1 MSRLPNPIAYTFYV
15 LVGISACSCTYDN
28 LESHP
33 CANAPDIISFS
44 ADIVPILNTNCSTL
58 LCHSGSEPA
67 GNLNLEADK
76 AYTSLQKEGSGYINT
91 ANPTHSVVYSQL
103 FSTSKP
109 MPPDGKLDPCTT
121 SLILKWLEQGA
132 KNN

>member
-1 MSRLPNPIAYTFYV
+1 MFRSKNVIPYLTFIIY
-15 LVGISACSCTYDN
+15 GITVYSCTYDN
-28 LESHP
+28 LENHP
-33 CANAPDIISFS
+33 CASAPDMISFS
-44 ADIVPILNTNCSTL
+44 IDIVPVLNTNCSTL

-67 GNLNLEADK
+67 ANLNLEADK
-76 AYTSLQKEGSGYINT
+76 AYNSLQKEGSGYINT

-103 FSTSKP
+103 FSSSKP
-109 MPPDGKLDPCTT
+109 MPPDGKLDPCST